1 MGVVNRRNALLGWAV
16 WTASKMM
23 AKQKAKSA
31 VRSDGSHMPD
41 KRAVAAGIA
50 ALGGALLFLRRRS
63 SSDDES

>member
-16 WTASKMM
+16 WTASKRM

-31 VRSDGSHMPD
+31 ANSDGSRLPD

-50 ALGGALLFLRRRS
+50 AVGGALWFLKRRS